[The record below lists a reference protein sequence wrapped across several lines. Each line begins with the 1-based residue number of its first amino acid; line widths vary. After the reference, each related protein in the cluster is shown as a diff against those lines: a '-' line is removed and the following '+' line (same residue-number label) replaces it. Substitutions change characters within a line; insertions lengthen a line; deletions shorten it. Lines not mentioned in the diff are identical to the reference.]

1 MEHVFSSNLPG
12 RMSDKQTPELTPET
26 YTNRELSWIEF
37 NRRVLALG
45 QDRSLPL
52 LERAKFLAI
61 FSTNLDEFYMVRVAG
76 WHKRMQLG
84 LGTTRPD
91 RMQPR
96 PLLREIRRR
105 VTTLMLQQR
114 AEMRAVL
121 AELAQG
127 GLRILQM
134 DALDAAE
141 REALR
146 AWFTEEVFPVLTPL
160 AVDHARPFPFI
171 SNLSLNF
178 AIWVRRNNEL
188 EREPEF
194 VRLKVPDVL
203 PRLVEL
209 RQVLRGRG
217 QARRTGDNFLWLED
231 IISANLDLLFPG
243 MTVVEQHPFRVTR
256 NTDVDYEHEQEDR
269 HLDISALIE
278 ETLRE
283 REFGDVVRLSVTQN
297 IGERTLRRLERELQ
311 VDPEHDVYH
320 VDGSLGAGALM
331 NLLQVNRPE
340 YRYTPWVPRVLPG
353 ITEPGLGIFDA
364 IRREDILLHHPYDSF
379 LPVEEFF
386 RSAASD
392 PNVLAIKTT
401 LYRVGSNSPV
411 VHALAEA
418 RENDKQVTV
427 LVELKARFDEENNIE
442 WARMLEHKGVH
453 VTYGVEE
460 LPLKTHAKVSLV
472 VRREESGVRRYV
484 HLGTGNYNAA
494 TARLYTDLGLLT
506 CDQSLGTDVLNLFN
520 RLTGYAPG
528 TSYERLLVAPEY
540 LRERLLAL
548 LDGEIAAAQAGL
560 PARVIFKMNQLE
572 EDRMIRKLYQASQA
586 GVQVDLL
593 VRGLCCL
600 VPGQPGVSENIR
612 VHSLVGRFLEH
623 SRIYCFQNAPAA
635 RRVYLGS
642 ADLMRRNLSNR
653 VEVVFPLLNP
663 AHQQEVLTMLATS
676 LADNCNAWRL
686 GTDGRYTRLTPGPDE
701 QTVDSQAIFMEHS
714 FGVPQYLKQPTV

>member
-1 MEHVFSSNLPG
+1 
-12 RMSDKQTPELTPET
+12 MSDEAGPELTPET

-45 QDRSLPL
+45 QDCGIPL
-52 LERAKFLAI
+52 LERVKFLAI

-76 WHKRMQLG
+76 WHNRMHLG
-84 LGTTRPD
+84 LGTRRPD
-91 RMQPR
+91 GIQPR

-105 VTTLMLQQR
+105 VMALMLQQR

-127 GLRILQM
+127 GVRIMAM
-134 DALDAAE
+134 DTLEKGE
-141 REALR
+141 RAALR
-146 AWFTEEVFPVLTPL
+146 EWFREEVFPVLTPL

-178 AIWVRRNNEL
+178 AIWVRRPNER

-209 RQVLRGRG
+209 KQVLRGRG
-217 QARRTGDNFLWLED
+217 PARRTGENFLWLED

-269 HLDISALIE
+269 NLDISSLIE

-283 REFGDVVRLSVTQN
+283 REFGDVVRLSVTQD
-297 IGERTLRRLERELQ
+297 IGEQTLRRLERELQ

-320 VDGSLGAGALM
+320 VDGSLGMAALM
-331 NLLQVNRPE
+331 TLCNINRPE
-340 YRYTPWVPRVLPG
+340 YRYTPWVPRVPPG
-353 ITEPGLGIFDA
+353 LVEPGLDIFGA
-364 IRREDILLHHPYDSF
+364 IRRGDILLHHPYDSF

-392 PNVLAIKTT
+392 PRVLAIKTT

-442 WARMLEHKGVH
+442 WARMLERKGVH

-460 LPLKTHAKVSLV
+460 LPVKTHAKVTLV
-472 VRREESGVRRYV
+472 VRREEGGVRRYV

-506 CDQSLGTDVLNLFN
+506 CDPTLGTDAQNLFN

-540 LRERLLAL
+540 LSKRLLAL
-548 LDGEIAAAQAGL
+548 LDGEIAAARAGK

-572 EDRMIRKLYQASQA
+572 EDAVIRKLYLASQA

-600 VPGQPGVSENIR
+600 VPGLPGISENIR
-612 VHSLVGRFLEH
+612 VVSLVGRFLEH
-623 SRIYCFQNAPAA
+623 SRVYCFRNAAPWE
-635 RRVYLGS
+635 RVYLGS
-642 ADLMRRNLSNR
+642 ADLMRRNLHNR
-653 VEVVFPLLNP
+653 VEVVFPLLDE
-663 AHQQEVLTMLATS
+663 AQQQSVLRMLEIS
-676 LADNCNAWRL
+676 LADNCNAWEL
-686 GTDGRYTRLTPGPDE
+686 GTNGSYARIRPGPGE
-701 QTVDSQAIFMEHS
+701 AQTDSQAIFMEHS
-714 FGVPQYLKQPTV
+714 FGEFEEAEESTGVDRHKERQA

>member
-1 MEHVFSSNLPG
+1 
-12 RMSDKQTPELTPET
+12 
-26 YTNRELSWIEF
+26 
-37 NRRVLALG
+37 
-45 QDRSLPL
+45 
-52 LERAKFLAI
+52 
-61 FSTNLDEFYMVRVAG
+61 
-76 WHKRMQLG
+76 
-84 LGTTRPD
+84 
-91 RMQPR
+91 
-96 PLLREIRRR
+96 
-105 VTTLMLQQR
+105 
-114 AEMRAVL
+114 MR
-121 AELAQG
+121 
-127 GLRILQM
+127 
-134 DALDAAE
+134 
-141 REALR
+141 
-146 AWFTEEVFPVLTPL
+146 
-160 AVDHARPFPFI
+160 
-171 SNLSLNF
+171 
-178 AIWVRRNNEL
+178 
-188 EREPEF
+188 
-194 VRLKVPDVL
+194 
-203 PRLVEL
+203 
-209 RQVLRGRG
+209 
-217 QARRTGDNFLWLED
+217 
-231 IISANLDLLFPG
+231 
-243 MTVVEQHPFRVTR
+243 
-256 NTDVDYEHEQEDR
+256 
-269 HLDISALIE
+269 

-320 VDGSLGAGALM
+320 VDGSLGTGALM
-331 NLLQVNRPE
+331 GLLQVNRPE
-340 YRYTPWVPRVLPG
+340 YRFTPWVPRVLPG
-353 ITEPGLGIFDA
+353 ISEPGMGIFDA

-494 TARLYTDLGLLT
+494 TARSYTDLGLLT
-506 CDQSLGTDVLNLFN
+506 CDQTLGTDALNLFN
-520 RLTGYAPG
+520 RLTGYAP
-528 TSYERLLVAPEY
+528 RHQLPAPAG
-540 LRERLLAL
+540 RAGVSARAPA
-548 LDGEIAAAQAGL
+548 GAAGREIAAAHAGL

-572 EDRMIRKLYQASQA
+572 EDLMIRKLYQASQA

-623 SRIYCFQNAPAA
+623 SRIYHFQNAPAA
-635 RRVYLGS
+635 QRVYLGS
-642 ADLMRRNLSNR
+642 ADLMRRNLYNR
-653 VEVVFPLLNP
+653 VEVVFPLLNL

-686 GTDGRYTRLTPGPDE
+686 GTDGLYTRIAPGPDE
-701 QTVDSQAIFMEHS
+701 KPIDSQAIFMEHS
-714 FGVPQYLKQPTV
+714 FGDPQHPGPPSA

>member
-1 MEHVFSSNLPG
+1 
-12 RMSDKQTPELTPET
+12 MSIEQAPELTPET

-61 FSTNLDEFYMVRVAG
+61 FSNNLDEFYMVRVAG
-76 WHKRMQLG
+76 WHNRMHLG
-84 LGTTRPD
+84 LGTRRPD
-91 RMQPR
+91 GLQPR

-105 VTTLMLQQR
+105 VTRLMLQQR
-114 AEMRAVL
+114 SEMRNLL
-121 AELAQG
+121 AELAQQ
-127 GLRILQM
+127 GLRILQVE
-134 DALDAAE
+134 ALDADE

-178 AIWVRRNNEL
+178 AIWVRRQHESA
-188 EREPEF
+188 REPEF

-209 RQVLRGRG
+209 KQVLRSHGRM
-217 QARRTGDNFLWLED
+217 RRRGENFLWLED

-243 MTVVEQHPFRVTR
+243 MTVVEQYPFRVTR
-256 NTDVDYEHEQEDR
+256 NTDVDYEYELEDR
-269 HLDISALIE
+269 HLDMSALIE

-283 REFGDVVRLSVTQN
+283 REFGDVVRLSVTQG

-311 VDPEHDVYH
+311 VDPEQDVYF
-320 VDGSLGAGALM
+320 VDGSLGAAALM
-331 NLLQVNRPE
+331 DLQQVNRPE
-340 YRYTPWVPRVLPG
+340 FRYTPWVPRVPPE
-353 ITEPGLGIFDA
+353 IAEPGMDIFGV
-364 IRREDILLHHPYDSF
+364 IRRGDVLLHHPYDSF

-386 RSAASD
+386 RSAARD
-392 PNVLAIKTT
+392 PKVLAIKTT

-411 VHALAEA
+411 VHALADA

-442 WARMLEHKGVH
+442 WARMLERKGVH

-472 VRREESGVRRYV
+472 VRREDEGVRRYV

-506 CDQSLGTDVLNLFN
+506 CDPTLGQDALNLFN

-528 TSYERLLVAPEY
+528 TSYQRLLVAPEY
-540 LRERLLAL
+540 LTASLLTL
-548 LDGEIAAAQAGL
+548 LDGEIAAARAGR

-572 EDRMIRKLYQASQA
+572 EDALIRKLYQASQA

-600 VPGQPGVSENIR
+600 VPGLPGVSDNIR
-612 VHSLVGRFLEH
+612 VHSIVGRFLEH
-623 SRIYCFQNAPAA
+623 SRVYAFHNAPAEQ
-635 RRVYLGS
+635 RVYLGS
-642 ADLMRRNLSNR
+642 ADLMRRNLYNR
-653 VEVVFPLLNP
+653 VEVVFPLLQR
-663 AHQQEVLTMLATS
+663 AHQQRVLAMLTTS
-676 LADNCNAWRL
+676 LRDNCNAWRL
-686 GTDGRYTRLTPGPDE
+686 GSDGLYTRIRPAPGEAP
-701 QTVDSQAIFMEHS
+701 VDSQAIFMEHS
-714 FGVPQYLKQPTV
+714 FGDAQQQ

>member
-1 MEHVFSSNLPG
+1 
-12 RMSDKQTPELTPET
+12 MSDEAGPELTPET

-52 LERAKFLAI
+52 LERVRFLAI

-84 LGTTRPD
+84 LGTRRPD
-91 RMQPR
+91 GMQPR

-105 VTTLMLQQR
+105 VSQLVLQQR
-114 AEMRAVL
+114 AELRAVL

-127 GLRILQM
+127 GVRILPM
-134 DALDAAE
+134 DALDEAE
-141 REALR
+141 RAALR

-171 SNLSLNF
+171 SNLSLNL
-178 AIWVRRNNEL
+178 AIWVRRSDES
-188 EREPEF
+188 ERGREPEF

-203 PRLVEL
+203 PRLIEL
-209 RQVLRGRG
+209 KRVLRSRGR
-217 QARRTGDNFLWLED
+217 ARRTGENFLWLED

-256 NTDVDYEHEQEDR
+256 NTDVDYEYELEDR
-269 HLDISALIE
+269 NLDISALIE
-278 ETLRE
+278 ESLRE
-283 REFGDVVRLSVTQN
+283 REFGDVVRLSVPQG

-320 VDGSLGAGALM
+320 VDGSLGTAALTALC
-331 NLLQVNRPE
+331 NINRPE
-340 YRYTPWVPRVLPG
+340 YRYTPWAPRMPRGLA
-353 ITEPGLGIFDA
+353 EPGMNIFDA

-392 PNVLAIKTT
+392 PRVLAIKTT

-460 LPLKTHAKVSLV
+460 LPVKTHAKVSLV

-484 HLGTGNYNAA
+484 HLGTGNYNAT
-494 TARLYTDLGLLT
+494 TARQYTALGLLS
-506 CDQSLGTDVLNLFN
+506 CDPSLGTDALNLFN

-528 TSYERLLVAPEY
+528 ARYERLLVAPEY
-540 LRERLLAL
+540 LSARLQAL
-548 LDGEIAAAQAGL
+548 LDGEIAAAQAGQK
-560 PARVIFKMNQLE
+560 AQVIFKMNQLE
-572 EDRMIRKLYQASQA
+572 EDGLVRKLYQASQA

-600 VPGQPGVSENIR
+600 VPGLPGISENIR
-612 VHSLVGRFLEH
+612 VHSIVGRFLEH
-623 SRIYCFQNAPAA
+623 SRIYYFRNAPAA
-635 RRVYLGS
+635 QRVYMGS
-642 ADLMRRNLSNR
+642 ADLMRRNLHNR
-653 VEVVFPLLNP
+653 VEVVFPLLH
-663 AHQQEVLTMLATS
+663 AAWQQRVLTMLETS

-686 GTDGRYTRLTPGPDE
+686 GTDGRYTRIQCGPQE
-701 QTVDSQAIFMEHS
+701 ASIDSQAIFMEHS
-714 FGVPQYLKQPTV
+714 FGDLRALQQPADARRDKERQT